1 MQITVKEA
9 KFFKE
14 GESKKGKWKLYKVI
28 ADDGTEYT
36 TFDGKASHLTPGT
49 IIDTGPITLDGDN
62 RSLKKVTIVSE
73 PAGVK
78 PNGDMSKEDWT
89 EKNRIERESI
99 EAQTAFKGIIE
110 LANNKVISLDNMY
123 LGKALEWARAKIDA
137 NMGIPKQYVYQLG
150 ETGASGRDTAPSKSE
165 RAEPTENLRF
175 ANVGEF
181 LAACNNAGVPR
192 NKVMEKLGVDEKS
205 LPRINIAESW
215 DIIYEEI
222 IKPSKE
228 LME

>member
-9 KFFKE
+9 KFLKE

-49 IIDTGPITLDGDN
+49 IIDTGPVTLDGDN
-62 RSLKKVTIVSE
+62 RSFKEVTVISE
-73 PAGVK
+73 PVGVK
-78 PNGDMSKEDWT
+78 PNGDMSKEDW
-89 EKNRIERESI
+89 EKKQRIERASF
-99 EAQTAFKGIIE
+99 EAQTAYIHLPIYLQMDYSE
-110 LANNKVISLDNMY
+110 LSER
-123 LGKALEWARAKIDA
+123 GKDLWKAATQWCEAKLDA
-137 NMGIPKQYVYQLG
+137 NMGQTSSKAPATPDKTPKST
-150 ETGASGRDTAPSKSE
+150 ETP
-165 RAEPTENLRF
+165 AEGFTF
-175 ANVGEF
+175 KNVGEF
-181 LAACNNAGVPR
+181 LSACNNAGVPR

-205 LPRINIAESW
+205 LPRLNIAESW
-215 DIIYEEI
+215 DIIYEEL